1 MQVKP
6 GGRYIDGTLGGG
18 GHAAGI
24 LERSSPAG
32 RLLGIDADP
41 TAIAIS
47 IERLAE
53 YGPRVTLVNANFAQ
67 LAEIAAQYG
76 FCPADGILLDLG
88 LSSLQLASGERGFS
102 FQVEGPLDMR
112 FNPHQGNPAS
122 ELVNELSTPELADI
136 LYRYGEERQARRI
149 ARAIVAARPIHTTRQ
164 LAEVVARAVGRRG
177 KIHPA
182 TRTFQALRI
191 AVNDEL
197 SALSQ
202 ALPQAVEFLAPQGR
216 LAVISYH
223 SLEDRLV
230 KQFYRRESQ
239 DCICPPEVPVCRCH
253 HRATLEIVT
262 KKPIT
267 PSELELKANPRCR
280 SAKLRIAAR
289 LASGQ
294 VVGQAANLS
303 YDKTKQETFNDY
315 QPLKFA
321 LPAPQREFG

>member
-1 MQVKP
+1 MGRPGEPTHIPVLYQEVLRGLQIKP

-24 LERSSPAG
+24 LEKSSPDG

-47 IERLAE
+47 AEHLAE
-53 YGPRVTLVNANFAQ
+53 YESRVTLVNANFVR
-67 LAEIAAQYG
+67 LAEIASQYG

-88 LSSLQLASGERGFS
+88 LSSLQLANGERGFS
-102 FQVEGPLDMR
+102 FLLEGPLDMR
-112 FNPHQGNPAS
+112 FNPHQGKPAS
-122 ELVNELSTPELADI
+122 ELVNGLSFLELADV
-136 LYRYGEERQARRI
+136 LHRYGEERQARRI
-149 ARAIVAARPIHTTRQ
+149 AQAIVDARPIHTTRQ
-164 LAEVVARAVGRRG
+164 LAEAVARAVGRRG

-191 AVNDEL
+191 AVNGEL

-202 ALPQAVEFLAPQGR
+202 ALSQAVGLLAPQGR
-216 LAVISYH
+216 LAIISYH

-239 DCICPPEVPVCRCH
+239 GCICPPEVLVCRCDH
-253 HRATLEIVT
+253 QATLEIVT

-267 PSELELKANPRCR
+267 PSEPELKANPRCR
-280 SAKLRIAAR
+280 SARLRVAAC
-289 LASGQ
+289 
-294 VVGQAANLS
+294 LS
-303 YDKTKQETFNDY
+303 S
-315 QPLKFA
+315 
-321 LPAPQREFG
+321 R